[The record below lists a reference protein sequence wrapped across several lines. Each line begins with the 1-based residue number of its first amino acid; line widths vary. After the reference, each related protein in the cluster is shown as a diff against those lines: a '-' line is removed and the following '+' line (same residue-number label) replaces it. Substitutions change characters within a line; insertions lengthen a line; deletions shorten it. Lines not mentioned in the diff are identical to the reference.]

1 MKIKK
6 RKLSERCD
14 KMADHQQRL
23 AICGT
28 RNSYL
33 KTDTDA
39 TFMRVKEDPIRNGQ
53 LKPSF
58 NLQIATSNQFILDYD
73 IYQNPTDT
81 KTFPLFIEKMNKA
94 GRLPRYI

>member
-6 RKLSERCD
+6 RKLSERRD

-28 RNSYL
+28 RNSYS

-81 KTFPLFIEKMNKA
+81 KTFPPFIEKMNKA